1 MDSSDDDALTKPKA
15 IKKPDDVSSQTE
27 KPKKTYARKAKEVVN
42 NTLKG
47 TVKGKVAK
55 THKEVLSELEC
66 DLEREEAL
74 LQRLEEKASKRK
86 ALQAEI
92 RKPNIPEPIVSESD
106 SEVSEPEPEPEPKK
120 QKSTKKGIAK
130 PIIPEPKDKT
140 NKLKHKITSHDKK
153 QDKKQDKKADTD
165 SEASESESEASVIE
179 EIIVK
184 KKKKTKPSTV
194 TKKKKVIKRV
204 IEVTD
209 SDTDTG
215 SDSDGTPPQPTT
227 RATKSQQNKVTKV
240 IPQLP
245 QSRYYFA

>member
-1 MDSSDDDALTKPKA
+1 MDSSDDDQITKPKTTA
-15 IKKPDDVSSQTE
+15 KPVTNVE
-27 KPKKTYARKAKEVVN
+27 EPKPKKTYARKAKDVVQ

-47 TVKGKVAK
+47 TAKGKQPK
-55 THKEVLSELEC
+55 NQKDVLAELEC

-92 RKPNIPEPIVSESD
+92 RKPNIPTSEESIVDDESESD
-106 SEVSEPEPEPEPKK
+106 NEPPKK
-120 QKSTKKGIAK
+120 QKSTKKGITK
-130 PIIPEPKDKT
+130 PVIPEDKPNKINKKISNKIT
-140 NKLKHKITSHDKK
+140 NKVVEPE
-153 QDKKQDKKADTD
+153 TD
-165 SEASESESEASVIE
+165 SESESDVSIIE

-184 KKKKTKPSTV
+184 KKKKPKAEPKPQAKQ
-194 TKKKKVIKRV
+194 KKKKVVRKI
-204 IEVTD
+204 IEVSD

-227 RATKSQQNKVTKV
+227 RATKSQQNRVTKV

-245 QSRYYFA
+245 QSKYYFA